1 MTGISTIAILTQICL
16 HIKMSTKIRK
26 SYIRPDDRQNQQ
38 NEIPLQPLIPAG
50 YGLSPLL
57 QVPNVHPPNLHPPG
71 GLDLNNN
78 QVPQPGQNLV
88 AGPGNGV
95 DNQPADPIE
104 D

>member
-1 MTGISTIAILTQICL
+1 M
-16 HIKMSTKIRK
+16 RK
-26 SYIRPDDRQNQQ
+26 SFIRRDDGQNQQ
-38 NEIPLQPLIPAG
+38 NQIPLQPLLPPG
-50 YGLSPLL
+50 YGLNPLL
-57 QVPNVHPPNLHPPG
+57 QAPNVQPNLQPPG

-78 QVPQPGQNLV
+78 QVPPPGQNLV

>member
-38 NEIPLQPLIPAG
+38 NEIPLQPLIPPG

-57 QVPNVHPPNLHPPG
+57 QAPNVHPNLQPPG

-78 QVPQPGQNLV
+78 QVPQPGQIAG
-88 AGPGNGV
+88 AGPGIGV
-95 DNQPADPIE
+95 DNNQPADPE